1 MNSTCI
7 WLLYK
12 YLDEEWLVKAFEFFS
27 DLKRDFHWSND
38 WKKKKTNKQ
47 TNTACYKVFKQ
58 WLLSNGGKNQNKNP
72 NKIQKSTP
80 KKSHAECLSLKN
92 FQFRIK
98 LMISHKKYK
107 H

>member
-38 WKKKKTNKQ
+38 WKKKTNKQ
-47 TNTACYKVFKQ
+47 TNKHFLLKGFQAMVIIEWGQELKQ
-58 WLLSNGGKNQNKNP
+58 K
-72 NKIQKSTP
+72 P
-80 KKSHAECLSLKN
+80 KKPNPVWALK
-92 FQFRIK
+92 
-98 LMISHKKYK
+98 ISRK